1 MDKFK
6 KVEQR
11 ILPHSAEAEQSVLGC
26 VLIDQNAAVNIVSD
40 LKKIDF
46 YTEAHRIIFE
56 CMQTV
61 YFANLPID
69 FITLIDELEK
79 KNMLDSVGG
88 AEYITTLTNA
98 VPSSSNYQHY
108 IDIVKRG
115 SILRQLIS
123 ASNEIIQK
131 SFSGIEKEDAL
142 AFAEKIILDI
152 SNKEDVSSLTHI
164 KESVHNIIDKFQ
176 TIQKDKTSL
185 RGLPTGIYGLDKI
198 TNGLQKSD
206 LILIAARP
214 SCGKSSL
221 ALNIANYAAIEGK
234 RKVAVF
240 SLEMPKTQLA
250 QRSLCSIAM
259 VSMEKALKGELDIN
273 EWKALWAANEKIEK
287 STMMIDDS
295 SLNTPSHI
303 LSKCRRM
310 NAESG
315 LDLVVIDYLQ
325 LMSAGG
331 RAKENRQQEISEMSR
346 SLKIVAKELD
356 VPVILL
362 SQLSRAVE
370 MRKDHRPI
378 LSDLRESGAIEQDAD
393 IVIFIYRSDLYNDVE
408 GEKGIA
414 ELIIAKHRNGPLGVV
429 KTKWLGEYTTFANLT
444 KDSDALS
451 LEKTA
456 PKEKGGLQPLT
467 EDVSDDLSD
476 VF

>member
-310 NAESG
+310 KAESG